1 MTLLIILLV
10 VAPISNFV
18 VVLSKKSIDTYNL
31 IQDRFTNGDLI
42 EQVEAKFRQL
52 ENYLSFVNP
61 ESFKDVVLNY
71 SSQLNSFLISSTAG
85 FIRGTTQFVTNLFLI
100 ILTLFFFFRDGERLV
115 KRLMQLTP
123 LSNKYDRQ
131 IFKDFHNISYSTI
144 VSSFVTAI
152 AQGIVGGLGFYL
164 VGIPAF
170 FLGVAMAFASLI
182 PVGSAIIW
190 LPTALILMA
199 IGKAGSGLFIIIWG
213 VLVVGLID
221 NVLRPVLIRGKVKIH
236 PLFLFFSIIGGV
248 AAWGFWG
255 LIFGPIV
262 LAIALTFIHIYE
274 MEYEEILEK

>member
-1 MTLLIILLV
+1 MRAIKNIGDIFLLFLLVVAFYFVYVVFKPFIWVILVSVIIAVIFYPLYEIILKWVKGRKNLAALLMTLLIILLV

-190 LPTALILMA
+190 L
-199 IGKAGSGLFIIIWG
+199 
-213 VLVVGLID
+213 
-221 NVLRPVLIRGKVKIH
+221 
-236 PLFLFFSIIGGV
+236 
-248 AAWGFWG
+248 
-255 LIFGPIV
+255 
-262 LAIALTFIHIYE
+262 
-274 MEYEEILEK
+274 